1 MLKGREMKT
10 AINKTYLTPI
20 ESCFV
25 LQTSVFHDHRGDLFK
40 VFHLPSWKK
49 HQLPDLTL
57 GEAFF
62 SHSAK
67 NVLRGLHFQ
76 KGEFSQSKLISCLSG
91 SSLNLILDL
100 RPQSPSFQQVFAQ
113 ELSRDSGKSLFIPEG
128 CAHGFLSLSEETLLS
143 YLANKPHSPEN
154 DCGILWNSASF
165 RWPVENPI
173 LSERDQSWPTLT
185 EVLGHPILR

>member
-1 MLKGREMKT
+1 MKT
-10 AINKTYLTPI
+10 EINKSYLTPI
-20 ESCFV
+20 ENCFV
-25 LQTSVFHDHRGDLFK
+25 LQTSIFHDLRGDLFK

-49 HQLPDLTL
+49 HQLPELAL

-62 SHSAK
+62 SHSKK

-76 KGEFSQSKLISCLSG
+76 KGDFSQSKLISCLSG
-91 SSLNLILDL
+91 NSLNLVLDL
-100 RPQSPSFQQVFAQ
+100 RPESPSFRQVFAQ

-143 YLANKPHSPEN
+143 YLTNKVHSQEN
-154 DCGILWNSASF
+154 DLGVLWNSISF
-165 RWPVENPI
+165 RWPIENPI

-185 EVLGHPILR
+185 ELLNQPIL